1 MVTCLLCF
9 VSGEGRVGEEE
20 QDEGKKNNVCV
31 ALSAYYSQQQ
41 RSRPVLISI
50 SILAE
55 TKKCLK
61 VWLFLKRLDTNPIVG
76 KLKSQ

>member
-1 MVTCLLCF
+1 MVTCLPCF

-20 QDEGKKNNVCV
+20 QDEEKKNNVCV
-31 ALSAYYSQQQ
+31 ALLAYYSQQQ

-55 TKKCLK
+55 TK
-61 VWLFLKRLDTNPIVG
+61 RLVTNLIVS

>member
-1 MVTCLLCF
+1 MVMCLLCF

-20 QDEGKKNNVCV
+20 QDEEKKNNVCV

-55 TKKCLK
+55 TKKWLK
-61 VWLFLKRLDTNPIVG
+61 VWLF
-76 KLKSQ
+76 

>member
-1 MVTCLLCF
+1 M
-9 VSGEGRVGEEE
+9 R
-20 QDEGKKNNVCV
+20 KKNNNVCV

-55 TKKCLK
+55 TKKWLK
-61 VWLFLKRLDTNPIVG
+61 VWLFLKRLVTNLIVS